1 MIAKVGDEN
10 SRYVFWTLF
19 SWSQPDMVT
28 FKPNGRIEFRFLA
41 RGARRVQ
48 VVGDFTNWH
57 GQPIEMAPGADGW
70 WRVTT
75 DVPVGE
81 HRFRYFVDGRHY
93 VTDFAAFGVVANQF
107 GQFDSMLVVA
117 SAAPRVVEP
126 IAAS

>member
-1 MIAKVGDEN
+1 
-10 SRYVFWTLF
+10 
-19 SWSQPDMVT
+19 MVT

-57 GQPIEMAPGADGW
+57 GQPLEMAPGADGW

-81 HRFRYFVDGRHY
+81 HRFRVLVALLRQQHLLGLLVDP
-93 VTDFAAFGVVANQF
+93 VVARAGLGLLARQERSF
-107 GQFDSMLVVA
+107 KGQTICCRRRRESGRTRRSDSA
-117 SAAPRVVEP
+117 
-126 IAAS
+126 